1 MYSSTICLIERYI
14 VFFIGQFPNANPFTS
29 LSTALCHAKS
39 PPSAYPSFS
48 FFGRPPASLSAS
60 YLSFITEHF
69 RPQNLLQLFF
79 LRQSLCSY
87 QLSLPPFIPLIP
99 LLPFLNL
106 SHRLIRSRIT
116 HECGMVVPMPAL
128 CQSAWVCLFAS
139 ASLVGSPCT
148 GGRGDR

>member
-1 MYSSTICLIERYI
+1 MLNRDIDC
-14 VFFIGQFPNANPFTS
+14 FFLIGQCPNANPFTS
-29 LSTALCHAKS
+29 PLSTALCHAKS

-48 FFGRPPASLSAS
+48 FFGRPPASLRAS

-69 RPQNLLQLFF
+69 RTQNLLQLFF
-79 LRQSLCSY
+79 LFFSQTISLFIPTKS
-87 QLSLPPFIPLIP
+87 PPLIPLIL

-128 CQSAWVCLFAS
+128 CQSAWVCLCANV
-139 ASLVGSPCT
+139 SLVGSPCT
-148 GGRGDR
+148 GGQGSV